1 MSPNFTLSPQVQTT
15 LARSSAEMHQAATF
29 DAKALFSLN
38 AVAAQRGA
46 PLFAGIPASEKAR
59 RRAAGKRQRAARKIT
74 RKAA

>member
-1 MSPNFTLSPQVQTT
+1 MSPNFTLSPQVQAT

-38 AVAAQRGA
+38 AVAVRRGA
-46 PLFAGIPASEKAR
+46 PLFAGIPFPEKAR